1 MNIYHLKMYDSDDK
15 KESYA
20 VVESAAEAAKLFT
33 EEFGVSPDFVSKET
47 YGKIKILEKKKKEK
61 KDE

>member
-1 MNIYHLKMYDSDDK
+1 MNIYRMKMYDSDDR

-20 VVESAAEAAKLFT
+20 VVENAAEAAKLFMD
-33 EEFGVSPDFVSKET
+33 EFGINPDFVSKET

>member
-1 MNIYHLKMYDSDDK
+1 VNIYRMRMYDSDVPN
-15 KESYA
+15 ESYA

-33 EEFGVSPDFVSKET
+33 DEFGVSPDFVSKET
-47 YGKIKILEKKKKEK
+47 YGNIKILKEK

>member
-1 MNIYHLKMYDSDDK
+1 MNVFRMRMYDGDDK
-15 KESYA
+15 NESYA

-33 EEFGVSPDFVSKET
+33 DEFGVSPDFVSKET

>member
-1 MNIYHLKMYDSDDK
+1 MQIYRMKMYEGEEK
-15 KESYA
+15 VVYA
-20 VVESAAEAAKLFT
+20 LTENADEAAKLFRD
-33 EEFGVSPDFVSKET
+33 EFGVNPDFISKET

>member
-1 MNIYHLKMYDSDDK
+1 MNIYRLKMYDSDDR

-20 VVESAAEAAKLFT
+20 VVENADEAAKLFR
-33 EEFGVSPDFVSKET
+33 EEFGVSPDFISKET

>member
-1 MNIYHLKMYDSDDK
+1 MYDSDDK

-20 VVESAAEAAKLFT
+20 VVESAADAAKLFI
-33 EEFGVSPDFVSKET
+33 EEFGVSPDFISKET
-47 YGKIKILEKKKKEK
+47 YGQIKILEKKKKEK